1 MSDDF
6 QYIADDLNEAL
17 TVLRTRKGEG
27 LTLDADQ
34 TKAVYRKVWN
44 VEAALT
50 DRRLINN
57 DDEGETS

>member
-17 TVLRTRKGEG
+17 TVLLTRKGEG

-34 TKAVYRKVWN
+34 AKAVYRCVWN

-50 DRRLINN
+50 DRTIINN
-57 DDEGETS
+57 DDEGEIS

>member
-34 TKAVYRKVWN
+34 AKAVYRKVWN

>member
-6 QYIADDLNEAL
+6 QYIADDLDEAL
-17 TVLRTRKGEG
+17 TILLTRKGEG

-34 TKAVYRKVWN
+34 AKYVYRKVWN

>member
-1 MSDDF
+1 MSNDF

-17 TVLRTRKGEG
+17 TVLLTRKGEG

-34 TKAVYRKVWN
+34 AKAVYRKVWN

>member
-17 TVLRTRKGEG
+17 TVLLTRKGEG

-34 TKAVYRKVWN
+34 AKAVYRCVWN
-44 VEAALT
+44 GEAALT

-57 DDEGETS
+57 DDEGEIS

>member
-1 MSDDF
+1 MSNDF

-34 TKAVYRKVWN
+34 AKAVYRKVWN